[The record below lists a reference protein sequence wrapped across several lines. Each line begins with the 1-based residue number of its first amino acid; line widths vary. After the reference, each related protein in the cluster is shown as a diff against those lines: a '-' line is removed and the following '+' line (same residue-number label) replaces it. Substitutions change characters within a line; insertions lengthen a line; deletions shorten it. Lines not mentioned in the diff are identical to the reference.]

1 MWMLKMFDLSDK
13 YTILTK
19 EGCKWCAKVKE
30 LVLDAKY
37 IPCDEYL
44 KDRDSFFEH
53 VDALT
58 GQSYRTFPM
67 VFYGAE
73 FVGGYVET
81 KRRIDNELTF
91 ETVYF

>member
-1 MWMLKMFDLSDK
+1 MIVLSDK

-19 EGCKWCAKVKE
+19 EGCKWCTKVKE
-30 LVLDAKY
+30 LVPEAKY
-37 IPCDEYL
+37 IPCDEHL

-67 VFYGAE
+67 VFYGTD

-81 KRRIDNELTF
+81 KRKVENDLTF
-91 ETVYF
+91 EAVYF